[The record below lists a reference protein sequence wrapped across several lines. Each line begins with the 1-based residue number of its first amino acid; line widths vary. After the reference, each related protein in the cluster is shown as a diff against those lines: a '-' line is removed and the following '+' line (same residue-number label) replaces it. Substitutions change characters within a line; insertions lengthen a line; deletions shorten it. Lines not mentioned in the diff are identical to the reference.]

1 MQQRPGDVIVPK
13 GRVLVTWD
21 FSKDAQG
28 VLVFPLMDEG
38 DPDALLSEQVGGVQ
52 GQSLLE
58 FGDRVVEEADV
69 VVDHPELV
77 VRVLQ
82 ARVERQRTAIA
93 LDKCAGVTLL
103 APSLPRRYR
112 SYASGTLVGGV
123 SRVRFSVAVTGTL
136 RAAMMPRLT
145 RSSSA
150 KRSRSLS
157 SKRSAQS

>member
-13 GRVLVTWD
+13 GRVLVRWD
-21 FSKDAQG
+21 LSKDAQG

-77 VRVLQ
+77 VGV
-82 ARVERQRTAIA
+82 RQ
-93 LDKCAGVTLL
+93 AGV
-103 APSLPRRYR
+103 RRR
-112 SYASGTLVGGV
+112 RPA
-123 SRVRFSVAVTGTL
+123 VRWDRRDWS
-136 RAAMMPRLT
+136 
-145 RSSSA
+145 
-150 KRSRSLS
+150 
-157 SKRSAQS
+157 